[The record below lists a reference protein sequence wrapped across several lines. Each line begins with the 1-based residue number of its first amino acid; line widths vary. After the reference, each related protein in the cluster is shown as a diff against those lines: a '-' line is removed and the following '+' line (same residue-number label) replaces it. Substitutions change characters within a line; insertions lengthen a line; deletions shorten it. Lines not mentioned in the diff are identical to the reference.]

1 MPPGPLCGSRNG
13 RTLSLATFLLLSLSA
28 AGCRAPE
35 VHAAD
40 ADREVYAM
48 VLERRAE
55 LFGEPGAFTIDP
67 PADSLRQQILR
78 GEWDTSQPLG
88 LVECLE
94 IAAENSREVQ
104 SQRETLYRSALDL
117 SLERWQ
123 YSTQLF
129 GDASGS
135 VSGTGDDGNVN
146 ANVDSS
152 LGFSRLLG
160 TGASIVTTLGS
171 GMLRVVSTGNHWEEL
186 ANLSMSITQPLMR
199 GAGRAIALE
208 PLTQAERNLVYAVRS
223 YERFR
228 RTYAVDVAGRV
239 YGLLQ
244 AIDEL
249 ENEERNYKDLV
260 LLRQRNEALAA
271 AGRLSDIQADQAR
284 QDELGSENRLI
295 SLRASLAR
303 QWDQFNLFLGLPV
316 GVALALDPAEFEGLI
331 ESDPAL
337 DQIDEFVAREYAL
350 LHRLDHLTVSDQVV
364 DSKRGLAIAEDAL
377 RAGLSLGLSGSAA
390 TVDKVDGGLNDI
402 RYQDIDWAAS
412 LSLDLPLDRK
422 SERNALRRSQIS
434 LAAAERGLAEN
445 QDSIHASVLDAFR
458 AVRDSRQSIA
468 IQRGAVILARRRVE
482 SAKLNLAAG
491 RAETRDL
498 LDAQASLVSAENNTT
513 SSLIQFNLAR
523 FDLHLE
529 LETLRVD
536 EGGIHVRPD
545 LMQVSSEQAQ

>member
-1 MPPGPLCGSRNG
+1 MPKDPVRGPLSAHG
-13 RTLSLATFLLLSLSA
+13 LPLAAFLLLSLSTI
-28 AGCRAPE
+28 GCRTPE
-35 VHAAD
+35 AHAAD

-48 VLERRAE
+48 VLERREE
-55 LFGEPGAFTIDP
+55 LFGEPGAFTLDP
-67 PADSLRQQILR
+67 PADSLRQRILN
-78 GEWDTSQPLG
+78 GEWDGSEPLG
-88 LVECLE
+88 LVQCLE
-94 IAAENSREVQ
+94 IASENSGSVQ

-129 GDASGS
+129 GDVSGS
-135 VSGTGDDGNVN
+135 VSGTADEASTADVDG
-146 ANVDSS
+146 S

-160 TGASIVTTLGS
+160 TGASIVTTLGNN
-171 GMLRVVSTGNHWEEL
+171 MFRVVSTGDYWSEL
-186 ANLSMSITQPLMR
+186 TNLTMSITQPLMR

-228 RTYAVDVAGRV
+228 RTYAVDVARRV
-239 YGLLQ
+239 FGLLQ

-249 ENEERNYKDLV
+249 ENEERNYEDLV
-260 LLRQRNEALAA
+260 LLRKRNEALAA

-284 QDELGSENRLI
+284 QDEYGSENRLI

-316 GVALALDPAEFEGLI
+316 GIQLTLDPGEFDALV
-331 ESDPAL
+331 ESDPLLAEL
-337 DQIDEFVAREYAL
+337 DEVLCAEYSMS
-350 LHRLDHLTVSDQVV
+350 HRLDHMTTADQVA
-364 DSKRGLAIAEDAL
+364 DSARRLAIAEDAMG
-377 RAGLSLGLSGSAA
+377 AGLSLGLSAGASSPIGAGDLKD
-390 TVDKVDGGLNDI
+390 V
-402 RYQDIDWAAS
+402 RYQDTDWTAS
-412 LSLDLPLDRK
+412 LALDMPLDRK
-422 SERNALRRSQIS
+422 RERNSLRSSQIS
-434 LAAAERGLAEN
+434 LAAAERGLAED
-445 QDSIHASVLDAFR
+445 QDAIYASVLDAFR
-458 AVRDSRQSIA
+458 TVRDTRQSIE

-482 SAKLNLAAG
+482 SAKLSLAAG

-498 LDAQASLVSAENNTT
+498 LDAQASLVNAENNTT

-536 EGGIHVRPD
+536 EGGIHVSPD
-545 LMQVSSEQAQ
+545 LMQVSPEQAQ

>member
-1 MPPGPLCGSRNG
+1 
-13 RTLSLATFLLLSLSA
+13 
-28 AGCRAPE
+28 

-48 VLERRAE
+48 VLERREE

-67 PADSLRQQILR
+67 PADSLRQRILR
-78 GEWDTSQPLG
+78 GEWDAGQPLSM
-88 LVECLE
+88 VQCLE

-104 SQRETLYRSALDL
+104 SQRESLYRSALDL

-123 YSTQLF
+123 YSTQFF

-135 VSGTGDDGNVN
+135 VSGTGDDGDVN

-160 TGASIVTTLGS
+160 TGASIVTTLGN

-249 ENEERNYKDLV
+249 ENEERNYRDLV

-316 GVALALDPAEFEGLI
+316 GVALELDPAEFEGLI

-337 DQIDEFVAREYAL
+337 DKIDEHVAREYAL
-350 LHRLDHLTVSDQVV
+350 LHRLDRLTVSDQVA
-364 DSKRGLAIAEDAL
+364 DSKRSLAIAEDAL
-377 RAGLSLGLSGSAA
+377 RAGLSLGLSGRAD
-390 TVDKVDGGLNDI
+390 TVNGADGGLNDI

-458 AVRDSRQSIA
+458 AVRDTSQSIA

-536 EGGIHVRPD
+536 EGGIHVLPD
-545 LMQVSSEQAQ
+545 LMQVPLEQAQ

>member
-1 MPPGPLCGSRNG
+1 VNG
-13 RTLSLATFLLLSLSA
+13 HALRLAAFLILPLSA

-48 VLERRAE
+48 VLERREE
-55 LFGEPGAFTIDP
+55 LFGEPGAFSIDP
-67 PADSLRQQILR
+67 PADSLRQRILR
-78 GEWDTSQPLG
+78 GEMDTSQPLTM
-88 LVECLE
+88 VECLE
-94 IAAENSREVQ
+94 IASENSRSVQ

-129 GDASGS
+129 GDVSGS
-135 VSGTGDDGNVN
+135 VSGTGDEGDVDG
-146 ANVDSS
+146 NVDSS

-160 TGASIVTTLGS
+160 TGASIVTTLGNN
-171 GMLRVVSTGNHWEEL
+171 MFRVVSTGNYWTEL
-186 ANLSMSITQPLMR
+186 TNLSMSITQPLLR

-228 RTYAVDVAGRV
+228 RTYAVDVARRV

-249 ENEERNYKDLV
+249 ENEERNYNDLV
-260 LLRQRNEALAA
+260 LLRKRNEALAA

-303 QWDQFNLFLGLPV
+303 EWDQFNLFLGLPM
-316 GVALALDPAEFEGLI
+316 GIQLALDPAEFDDLI
-331 ESDPAL
+331 ESDPLL
-337 DQIDEFVAREYAL
+337 DQLDEMVCTEYSL
-350 LHRLDHLTVSDQVV
+350 NHRLDHLTIADQVA
-364 DSKRGLAIAEDAL
+364 DSARRLAIAEDAL
-377 RAGLSLGLSGSAA
+377 GAGLSLGLSANAA
-390 TVDKVDGGLNDI
+390 SPSGAGDLKDV
-402 RYQDIDWAAS
+402 RYQETDWTAS
-412 LSLDLPLDRK
+412 LALDLPLDRK
-422 SERNALRRSQIS
+422 RERNSLRSSQIS
-434 LAAAERGLAEN
+434 LAAAERSLAEGE
-445 QDSIHASVLDAFR
+445 DSIHASVLDAFR
-458 AVRDSRQSIA
+458 AVRDTRQSIA
-468 IQRGAVILARRRVE
+468 IQRGAVVLARRRVE
-482 SAKLNLAAG
+482 SAKLSLAAG

-498 LDAQASLVSAENNTT
+498 LDAQASLLNAENNTT

-536 EGGIHVRPD
+536 EGGIHVHPD
-545 LMQVSSEQAQ
+545 LMQVPLEQAQ

>member
-55 LFGEPGAFTIDP
+55 LFGEPGGFTIDP
-67 PADSLRQQILR
+67 PADSLRQRILR

-129 GDASGS
+129 ADTSGS
-135 VSGTGDDGNVN
+135 VSGTADEASTAD
-146 ANVDSS
+146 VDSS

-160 TGASIVTTLGS
+160 TGASIVTTLGNN
-171 GMLRVVSTGNHWEEL
+171 MFRVVSTGNYWTEL
-186 ANLSMSITQPLMR
+186 TNLSMSITQPLLR

-249 ENEERNYKDLV
+249 ENEERNYRDLV

-316 GVALALDPAEFEGLI
+316 GVQLTLDPAEFDALI
-331 ESDPAL
+331 DSDPLMGTL
-337 DQIDEFVAREYAL
+337 DELASSEYAL
-350 LHRLDHLTVSDQVV
+350 GHRLDHLTVSDQVA
-364 DSKRGLAIAEDAL
+364 DSARRLAIAEDAL
-377 RAGLSLGLSGSAA
+377 GAGLSLGLSANASSPNGAGDLKD
-390 TVDKVDGGLNDI
+390 V
-402 RYQDIDWAAS
+402 RYQETDWTAS
-412 LSLDLPLDRK
+412 LALDLPIDRK
-422 SERNALRRSQIS
+422 RERNSLRSSQIS

-468 IQRGAVILARRRVE
+468 IQRGAMVLARRRVE